1 MVSLSPP
8 LSGGTYFIRLKIKGQ
23 CCYAVDFWYSL
34 GLALNGLTANLLSS
48 LLSQIWCPDQTTL
61 FIKGSKHSSYIF
73 LSSLFQF
80 PDSLQ
85 NYFNKPVTLSTQNQR
100 SHHPLN
106 AKKKKKP
113 VPQFSLCSQLQP
125 PGSSIWH
132 VVSSFRAVSLC
143 D

>member
-48 LLSQIWCPDQTTL
+48 LLSQIRCPDQTTL

-85 NYFNKPVTLSTQNQR
+85 NYFNKPVTLSTWNQR

-106 AKKKKKP
+106 AKKKKSLSP
-113 VPQFSLCSQLQP
+113 NFHSVPNCSPQVAVYGMWCP
-125 PGSSIWH
+125 PSG
-132 VVSSFRAVSLC
+132 L
-143 D
+143 